1 MAPIRKKVVKIAR
14 KIISN
19 QNLDKLG
26 IPAPSPPFTDSTL
39 M

>member
-1 MAPIRKKVVKIAR
+1 MAPIRKNVVNIAR

-26 IPAPSPPFTDSTL
+26 IPASTSPFTDST
-39 M
+39 